1 MANLKSLKP
10 HIGIFGKRNVGKSSF
25 INAIS
30 NQDIAIVSDYAGTTT
45 DPVNKTMELAE
56 VGPVI
61 LIDTAGVD
69 DEGEIGQK
77 RIEATQKT
85 IPKIDIGIVI
95 ISENS
100 FDEHEQGVIKLLDKK
115 NTPFIIIH
123 NKSDVEPL
131 SKELKEHLAEKTTAD
146 DILEFSTIERTNV
159 REIIASVKKNLP
171 TSSYNNPSIL
181 GDLVSYGDVVVLVT
195 PIDIEAPKGRIILP
209 QVQTIRDALD
219 NECMVVMMKERELDI
234 FFKKYN
240 MKPKLVITDSQI
252 FLKASASIPKGIP
265 LTSFSILFARMKGD
279 FNMFIEG
286 TRQISTLKE
295 NDNILILESCSHHVT
310 GDDIGRVKIPRW
322 LSNFT
327 GLTLNYDIVAGFN
340 QAPKDI
346 NEYSLIVQCGGCM
359 LTRKQLIN
367 RVKPGVDNVIPIT
380 NYGMTIAYC
389 HGIFEQAIEPFMQT
403 GKEQERHL
411 DYL

>member
-30 NQDIAIVSDYAGTTT
+30 EQETAIVSDYAGTTT

-69 DEGEIGQK
+69 DVGDIGEK
-77 RIEATQKT
+77 RIAATHKT
-85 IPKIDIGIVI
+85 IPKIDIGII
-95 ISENS
+95 IIANNS
-100 FDEHEQGVIKLLDKK
+100 FDDHEKNIIRLLDKK
-115 NTPFIIIH
+115 NTPYIVIH
-123 NKSDVEPL
+123 NKSDLETL
-131 SKELKEHLAEKTTAD
+131 TKELHARITKESTAD
-146 DILEFSTIERTNV
+146 DIIEFSTIERKNV
-159 REIIASVKKNLP
+159 RDIITSIKKNLP
-171 TSSYNNPSIL
+171 GSSYNNPSIL
-181 GDLVSYGDVVVLVT
+181 GDLLSYGDVVLLVT

-234 FFKKYN
+234 FFKKYD

-252 FLKASASIPKGIP
+252 FLKAAASVPAGIP

-279 FNMFIEG
+279 FNMFVEG
-286 TRQISTLKE
+286 TRQIQHLKE
-295 NDNILILESCSHHVT
+295 NDNVLILESCSHHVT

-327 GLTLNYDIVAGFN
+327 GLKLNFDIVAGFN
-340 QAPKDI
+340 KAPKDI
-346 NEYSLIVQCGGCM
+346 KEYNLVVQCGGCM

-380 NYGMTIAYC
+380 NYGMAIAYC
-389 HGIFEQAIEPFMQT
+389 HGIFEQAIEPFF
-403 GKEQERHL
+403 GKKDEERHL